1 MTEKSDDYGNADESE
16 WQEVNQAL
24 KNEWFE
30 EWKYL
35 EQKIFNETMAEV
47 FAKDA
52 SYYRYLINCVLLG
65 MLLVFFFIDN
75 PGMERAALFI
85 PFEMLILGKL
95 IADLDGFRRHRKL
108 FLRVSSEERE
118 RFWTEKLGRILS
130 AEELDDYSED
140 SFENEPQKK
149 DL

>member
-1 MTEKSDDYGNADESE
+1 MIEKSDDYGNADESE

-30 EWKYL
+30 EWNIL

-95 IADLDGFRRHRKL
+95 IADLDGFRRHRIL
-108 FLRVSSEERE
+108 FLRVSEEERA
-118 RFWTEKLGRILS
+118 RFWTKKL
-130 AEELDDYSED
+130 EETPSMDALDDS
-140 SFENEPQKK
+140 NE
-149 DL
+149 

>member
-1 MTEKSDDYGNADESE
+1 MTEKSDDYGKADESE

-30 EWKYL
+30 EWNIL

-95 IADLDGFRRHRKL
+95 IADLDGFRRHRIL
-108 FLRVSSEERE
+108 FLRVSEEERA
-118 RFWTEKLGRILS
+118 RFWTKKL
-130 AEELDDYSED
+130 EETPSMDALDDS
-140 SFENEPQKK
+140 NK
-149 DL
+149 

>member
-1 MTEKSDDYGNADESE
+1 MIEKSDDYGNADESE

-30 EWKYL
+30 EWNVL

-95 IADLDGFRRHRKL
+95 IADLDGFRRHRIL
-108 FLRVSSEERE
+108 FLRVSEEERA
-118 RFWTEKLGRILS
+118 RFWTKKL
-130 AEELDDYSED
+130 EETPSMDALDDS
-140 SFENEPQKK
+140 NE
-149 DL
+149 

>member
-1 MTEKSDDYGNADESE
+1 MIEKSDDYGNADESE

-30 EWKYL
+30 EWNIL

-95 IADLDGFRRHRKL
+95 IADLDGFRRHRIL
-108 FLRVSSEERE
+108 FLRVSEEERA
-118 RFWTEKLGRILS
+118 RFWTKKLEETPS
-130 AEELDDYSED
+130 MDELDDS
-140 SFENEPQKK
+140 NE
-149 DL
+149 

>member
-1 MTEKSDDYGNADESE
+1 MMDKTNNFGNADESE
-16 WQEVNQAL
+16 WQEVNQTL
-24 KNEWFE
+24 KEEWFA

-95 IADLDGFRRHRKL
+95 IADLDGFRRHRIL
-108 FLRVSSEERE
+108 FLRVSEEERA
-118 RFWTEKLGRILS
+118 RFWTKKLEETPS
-130 AEELDDYSED
+130 MDELDDS
-140 SFENEPQKK
+140 NK
-149 DL
+149 

>member
-95 IADLDGFRRHRKL
+95 IADLDGFRRHRIL
-108 FLRVSSEERE
+108 FLRVSEEERA
-118 RFWTEKLGRILS
+118 RFWTKKL
-130 AEELDDYSED
+130 EETPSMDALDDS
-140 SFENEPQKK
+140 NK
-149 DL
+149 

>member
-95 IADLDGFRRHRKL
+95 IADLDGFRRHRIL
-108 FLRVSSEERE
+108 FLRVSEEERA
-118 RFWTEKLGRILS
+118 RFWTKKL
-130 AEELDDYSED
+130 EETPSMDALDDS
-140 SFENEPQKK
+140 NE
-149 DL
+149 

>member
-1 MTEKSDDYGNADESE
+1 MIEKSDDYGNADESE

-95 IADLDGFRRHRKL
+95 IADLDGFRRHRIL
-108 FLRVSSEERE
+108 FLRVSEEERA
-118 RFWTEKLGRILS
+118 RFWTKKL
-130 AEELDDYSED
+130 EETPSMDALDDS
-140 SFENEPQKK
+140 NE
-149 DL
+149 

>member
-95 IADLDGFRRHRKL
+95 IADLDGFRRHRIL
-108 FLRVSSEERE
+108 FLRVSEEERA
-118 RFWTEKLGRILS
+118 RFWTKKLEETPS
-130 AEELDDYSED
+130 MDELDDS
-140 SFENEPQKK
+140 NE
-149 DL
+149 

>member
-30 EWKYL
+30 EWNIL

-95 IADLDGFRRHRKL
+95 IADLDGFRRHRIL
-108 FLRVSSEERE
+108 FLRVSEEERA
-118 RFWTEKLGRILS
+118 RFWTKKL
-130 AEELDDYSED
+130 EETPSMDALDDS
-140 SFENEPQKK
+140 NE
-149 DL
+149 

>member
-30 EWKYL
+30 EWNIL

-47 FAKDA
+47 FVKDA

-95 IADLDGFRRHRKL
+95 IADLDGFRRHRIL
-108 FLRVSSEERE
+108 FLRVSEEERA
-118 RFWTEKLGRILS
+118 RFWTKKL
-130 AEELDDYSED
+130 EETPSMDALDDS
-140 SFENEPQKK
+140 NE
-149 DL
+149 

>member
-1 MTEKSDDYGNADESE
+1 MIEKSDDYGNADESE

-95 IADLDGFRRHRKL
+95 IADLDGFRRHRIL
-108 FLRVSSEERE
+108 FLRVSEEERA
-118 RFWTEKLGRILS
+118 RFWTKKLEETPS
-130 AEELDDYSED
+130 MDELDDS
-140 SFENEPQKK
+140 NE
-149 DL
+149 